1 MPVNFHSLGCD
12 FLAFSGHKMYGPT
25 GIGGLLGRSEMLAS
39 MPPWQGGGDMIRTVT
54 LEGSTWND
62 VPWKFEAG
70 TPNIGGTIGLAAA
83 VEWLDTIGMDAI
95 GAREQGLLDEA
106 VTRLQS
112 IDRVQLVGEPTER
125 AGAIS
130 FIIDGMH
137 PADIGAMLD
146 RHGIAI
152 RAGHHCAQPVLH
164 RFGQSTTAR
173 IAPAFYNTSTEL
185 ESLETAIR
193 RIIDVFG

>member
-1 MPVNFHSLGCD
+1 
-12 FLAFSGHKMYGPT
+12 
-25 GIGGLLGRSEMLAS
+25 
-39 MPPWQGGGDMIRTVT
+39 
-54 LEGSTWND
+54 
-62 VPWKFEAG
+62 
-70 TPNIGGTIGLAAA
+70 
-83 VEWLDTIGMDAI
+83 
-95 GAREQGLLDEA
+95 
-106 VTRLQS
+106 
-112 IDRVQLVGEPTER
+112 
-125 AGAIS
+125 
-130 FIIDGMH
+130 
-137 PADIGAMLD
+137 MLD